1 MFLVLLTVP
10 QLRQVLRG
18 FTETGNIMLNGEG
31 GLQLLNVMVNVPT
44 LNPASSAA
52 GFRRERPR
60 TGLLSCFHENVS
72 RRISSCAQLR
82 RLIVSFLRSFSESIT
97 AYTVYL
103 IRKLHTLMES
113 QSYLRSNREHC
124 GTNGL

>member
-1 MFLVLLTVP
+1 VLLTVP

-18 FTETGNIMLNGEG
+18 FTETGNIMLDGEG
-31 GLQLLNVMVNVPT
+31 GLRLLNVMVNVPT

-52 GFRRERPR
+52 GFKHQRSR
-60 TGLLSCFHENVS
+60 TGLLSCFHENICRS
-72 RRISSCAQLR
+72 ISSCVQLR

-97 AYTVYL
+97 TYTVYL

-113 QSYLRSNREHC
+113 QSYLRSNRGHC